1 MTRAV
6 FKLIGAAVLITSAV
20 MWGIFKV
27 RAERKTTDELEELC
41 ALVAFIG
48 DNIAHLSRPL
58 PEIFNEFRSNVLESC
73 GFVDALRSGGMK
85 AAVASLSCG
94 ESSEIT
100 REMSLFSEKLGMG
113 YREEQTK
120 LCNYTEGRLRTMLE
134 ERKKSLRDKEKLYRT
149 IPVLLALSVILMF
162 I

>member
-6 FKLIGAAVLITSAV
+6 YKLIGAAVMLISAV

-27 RAERKTTDELEELC
+27 RAERKITDELEELC
-41 ALVAFIG
+41 SLVGFIG
-48 DNIAHLSRPL
+48 DNITHLSRPL
-58 PEIFNEFRSNVLESC
+58 PEIFEEFRSDALDEC
-73 GFVDALRSGGMK
+73 GFIDALRHGGMRN
-85 AAVASLSCG
+85 AVAHLSCG
-94 ESSEIT
+94 ENSEIT

-120 LCNYTEGRLRTMLE
+120 LCDYTLGHLRALLE
-134 ERKKSLRDKEKLYRT
+134 ERKKTLRDKEKLYRT